1 MSDKLKDRMSV
12 QELRDVLSRLELDHQ
27 RRS

>member
-12 QELRDVLSRLELDHQ
+12 QELRDVLARLELDHQ